1 MTGPGM
7 KNVRIHTTLALLL
20 GLVFARSAFGAAIDD
35 RISEQKK
42 QLALL
47 NKRIEY
53 HSKELAQAKKKEK
66 SYLRE
71 LSVFDHRVKQSE
83 SQIELLDLQ
92 IEKNED
98 EIARLNED
106 IGVHQ
111 KKVDELRAMLAQRYV
126 AIYKYSGVSD
136 LNVLLSANDLADLNN
151 MTYLLKRLSRQDENV
166 VEELKN
172 EILAL
177 ETDKLNQEKTQGEL
191 VMRKKKRERERESNT
206 RAGAQR
212 RELLERIDK
221 EKSVHLAA
229 MKEIEEDQRALQKKV
244 DELLKKRAAER
255 AAARKNNP
263 SAPVPTPH
271 SGKFIWPVP
280 DRRIT
285 SNFGMR
291 VHPKFRTRSQHSGI
305 DIGSPKGTPIKAAG
319 NGEVIFTGWLRG
331 YGQVVIIDHGGGYS
345 TVYAH
350 MSKILTDEGQAVK
363 TGTLIGQVGQTGVA
377 TGPHLHFE
385 VRVNGKAQNPLR
397 YL

>member
-1 MTGPGM
+1 ML
-7 KNVRIHTTLALLL
+7 NLRIKAACAL
-20 GLVFARSAFGAAIDD
+20 GLCISLCAAGFAASLDE

-47 NKRIEY
+47 NKRIQF
-53 HSKELAQAKKKEK
+53 HSKELAQAKAKEK

-98 EIARLNED
+98 EISR
-106 IGVHQ
+106 
-111 KKVDELRAMLAQRYV
+111 LAQDIDAHQQKITELQRMLGKRYV
-126 AIYKYSGVSD
+126 AIYKYSGISD
-136 LNVLLSANDLADLNN
+136 LNVMLSANDVAELNN
-151 MTYLLKRLSRQDENV
+151 LTYLMKRLSRQDED
-166 VEELKN
+166 
-172 EILAL
+172 AL
-177 ETDKLNQEKTQGEL
+177 ESLKSEIMALESDKLKQEKAQGEL
-191 VMRKKKRERERESNT
+191 VLRKRQRQRERDTNT

-221 EKSVHLAA
+221 EKHVHLAA
-229 MKEIEEDQRALQKKV
+229 MKETEEDQRALQKKV
-244 DELLKKRAAER
+244 DDLIKKRAAER

-263 SAPVPTPH
+263 GAPVVAAH
-271 SGKFIWPVP
+271 KGKFEWPVP

-285 SNFGMR
+285 SKFGMR
-291 VHPKFRTRSQHSGI
+291 IHPKFRTRIQHSGI
-305 DIGSPKGTPIKAAG
+305 DIGSPKGTPITAAG
-319 NGEVIFTGWLRG
+319 AGEVIFTGWLRG
-331 YGQVVIIDHGGGYS
+331 YGQVVIIDHGNGYS

-350 MSKILTDEGQAVK
+350 MSKISTDEGRAVK
-363 TGTLIGQVGQTGVA
+363 TGTVIGLVGQTGVA

-385 VRVNGKAQNPLR
+385 VRVNGKAQNPMK